1 MQVSFDRNTNDKLLL
16 ALISNGDEKAFNMLF
31 EKYRNRFYNY
41 LVKIT
46 KSKEIAEEATLD
58 VFFKIWNAR
67 QILNQI
73 ENFESFIFRVVH
85 NKGLDY
91 LRKAKKSRL
100 LQLEIWSDLEN
111 FASSSSADEV
121 LLAAETEYAINT
133 AISHLT
139 PQKKEAFRL
148 SREEFLTYDEIAKKM
163 QISPNTV
170 RNHISSALQFIKGH
184 LDKGPEI
191 VTIISLSLKLY

>member
-1 MQVSFDRNTNDKLLL
+1 VNYDRNTNDKTLLTH
-16 ALISNGDEKAFNMLF
+16 ITNGDEKAFNILF
-31 EKYRNRFYNY
+31 EKYRNRFYSH

-67 QILNQI
+67 QVLDQI
-73 ENFESFIFRVVH
+73 ENFESFLFRVVH

-91 LRKAKKSRL
+91 LRKAKRSRL
-100 LQLEIWSDLEN
+100 VQQEIWSDLEDL
-111 FASSSSADEV
+111 ASSSGADER
-121 LLAAETEYAINT
+121 LLAADTENVINIAINL
-133 AISHLT
+133 LT
-139 PQKKEAFRL
+139 PQRREAFRL
-148 SREEFLTYDEIAKKM
+148 SREEFLTYDQIAERM

-170 RNHISSALQFIKGH
+170 RNHISSALQFIRGH

-191 VTIISLSLKLY
+191 ATIISLLVKLY

>member
-1 MQVSFDRNTNDKLLL
+1 MNYDIKTNDKTLL
-16 ALISNGDEKAFNMLF
+16 AHITNGDEKAFNILF
-31 EKYRNRFYNY
+31 EKYRNRFYNH
-41 LVKIT
+41 LVKVT

-67 QILNQI
+67 QVLNQI
-73 ENFESFIFRVVH
+73 ENFESFLFRVLH

-91 LRKAKKSRL
+91 LRKAKRSRL
-100 LQLEIWSDLEN
+100 VQQEIWSDLEN
-111 FASSSSADEV
+111 LASSSGADER
-121 LLAAETEYAINT
+121 LLTAETENLINK

-139 PQKKEAFRL
+139 PQRKEAFRL
-148 SREEFLTYDEIAKKM
+148 SREEFLSYDQIAERM

-191 VTIISLSLKLY
+191 ATIISLVVKLY

>member
-1 MQVSFDRNTNDKLLL
+1 VNYDIKTNDKTLL
-16 ALISNGDEKAFNMLF
+16 AHITNGDEKAFNILF
-31 EKYRNRFYNY
+31 EKYRNRFYNH
-41 LVKIT
+41 LVKVT

-67 QILNQI
+67 QVLNQI
-73 ENFESFIFRVVH
+73 ENFESFLFRVLH

-91 LRKAKKSRL
+91 LRKAKRSRL
-100 LQLEIWSDLEN
+100 VQQEIWSDLEN
-111 FASSSSADEV
+111 LASSSGADER
-121 LLAAETEYAINT
+121 LLTAETENLINK

-139 PQKKEAFRL
+139 PQRKEAFRL
-148 SREEFLTYDEIAKKM
+148 SREEFLSYDQIAERM

-191 VTIISLSLKLY
+191 ATIISLVVKLY

>member
-1 MQVSFDRNTNDKLLL
+1 MNYDRNTTDKTLL
-16 ALISNGDEKAFNMLF
+16 AHITNGDEKAFNILF
-31 EKYRNRFYNY
+31 EKYRNRFYSH

-58 VFFKIWNAR
+58 AFFKIWNAR
-67 QILNQI
+67 QVLNQI
-73 ENFESFIFRVVH
+73 DNFESFLFRVVH

-91 LRKAKKSRL
+91 LRKAKRSRL
-100 LQLEIWSDLEN
+100 VQQEIWSDLEN
-111 FASSSSADEV
+111 LASQSSADER
-121 LLAAETEYAINT
+121 LLAADTENVIKK

-148 SREEFLTYDEIAKKM
+148 SREEFLTYDEIAERM

-191 VTIISLSLKLY
+191 ATIISLSLKLY